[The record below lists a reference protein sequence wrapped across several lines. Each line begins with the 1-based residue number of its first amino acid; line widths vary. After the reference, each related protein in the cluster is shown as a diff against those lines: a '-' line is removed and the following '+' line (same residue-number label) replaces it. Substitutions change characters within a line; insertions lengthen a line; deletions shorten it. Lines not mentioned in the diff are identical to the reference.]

1 MTSMM
6 PIITHPSP
14 NACPFTDRSQAH
26 RLQRT
31 HIVHPR
37 SIPLQQEHDA
47 NAQSKDK
54 SFSLRVSKDAR
65 FQFGYS
71 GPLIPTNR
79 RLSIFAA
86 RLSENLTDEDDSAA
100 ATADP
105 SDVSTAD
112 ERLQ

>member
-1 MTSMM
+1 MRVHSLIV
-6 PIITHPSP
+6 PKLIGS
-14 NACPFTDRSQAH
+14 NARI
-26 RLQRT
+26 L
-31 HIVHPR
+31 
-37 SIPLQQEHDA
+37 SILDQFLS
-47 NAQSKDK
+47 SKNTMRMHNQK